1 MRRTLSVLACAL
13 AMLVSGCTVAHFTY
27 IRNLSE
33 SDVQLTFVFDQDAAP
48 SLRDSMFVPSSPTAH
63 LVNNSTYTFMTDSL
77 IAKKIG
83 MTTLKMSFPS
93 GAMIMIDKNTSR
105 KVGYHDPSQ
114 IEVAIPVRNVKYTL
128 VNSAPTD
135 GQKQLKSKGSYGHI
149 HWHDIY

>member
-1 MRRTLSVLACAL
+1 MSKTLGVFLCAL

-63 LVNNSTYTFMTDSL
+63 LVNNSTYTFMTDSI
-77 IAKKIG
+77 IAKKNG
-83 MTTLKMSFPS
+83 MTTLRLVLPY

-105 KVGYHDPSQ
+105 KVGYNDPSQ
-114 IEVAIPVRNVKYTL
+114 IEVAIPTKNVKYRL
-128 VNSAPTD
+128 VNSAPAA
-135 GQKQLKSKGSYGHI
+135 GQKQLKSKGACGRI